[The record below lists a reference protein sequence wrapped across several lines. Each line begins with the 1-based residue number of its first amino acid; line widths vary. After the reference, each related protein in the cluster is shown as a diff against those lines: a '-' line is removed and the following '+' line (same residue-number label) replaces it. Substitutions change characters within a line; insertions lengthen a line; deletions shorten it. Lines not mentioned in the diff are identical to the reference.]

1 MNYNEIDALLNK
13 YYEGETTL
21 SEEHLLRNL
30 FRRSDVPEELK
41 KHQLMF
47 AFFDQEAK
55 KEVSSR
61 FTAEPWSAE
70 SRGKR
75 ISLAFSRKQLIYSLS
90 LAASIVIIV
99 SFTLIFRSAVFSP
112 SQPFGTISDPELAYI
127 ETRNALELFSEKF
140 NTGMSKTKNL
150 HAFNKGMDQ
159 AGKLKQF
166 NQYQPININQDNK

>member
-1 MNYNEIDALLNK
+1 MNYNEIDTLLKK
-13 YYEGETTL
+13 YYDGETTL

-30 FRRSDVPEELK
+30 FRRSDLPEELK
-41 KHQLMF
+41 KQQVLF

-55 KEVSSR
+55 QEVSSR
-61 FTAEPWSAE
+61 FIAEPWSAE

-75 ISLAFSRKQLIYSLS
+75 IFIAPSRKRLIYSLS
-90 LAASIVIIV
+90 LAASVVIIV
-99 SFTLIFRSAVFSP
+99 SFTLIFRTAVFSP
-112 SQPFGTISDPELAYI
+112 TQPFGTISDPELAYI

-140 NTGMSKTKNL
+140 NAGIFKTKNL

-166 NQYQPININQDNK
+166 NQYQPINMNQDNK